1 MSSHS
6 PLPPYGQ
13 RPPGS
18 PDPLDKSAGIVGKSA
33 LFILQVV
40 LGFLGT
46 VAYYGVIF
54 FLTVVTVLDHL
65 YEVPQSIPKLI
76 FLGGSGL
83 AGVAVILFLT
93 LYFHW
98 WGVLA
103 GAMLAFLVSFLL
115 IGPCLY
121 WVFGVGIFVLGRG

>member
-1 MSSHS
+1 
-6 PLPPYGQ
+6 
-13 RPPGS
+13 
-18 PDPLDKSAGIVGKSA
+18 VGKSA

-83 AGVAVILFLT
+83 AGVAVVLFLT
-93 LYFHW
+93 LYFRW